1 MKSILAIAALFFL
14 ACVPARAQGYLG
26 TNASSYSGSSVNN
39 QHNGMEKAYFP
50 QHTTLPGPSSR
61 MEITSGSNDEFIPS
75 LFMCYDKALAKGI
88 TDLAAKPKTLVEV
101 ARENRKVQRSKAS
114 TSFVQ
119 DANGKL
125 VKEVKEEE

>member
-1 MKSILAIAALFFL
+1 MKSILTIAAFIFL
-14 ACVPARAQGYLG
+14 ACLPARAQGYLG
-26 TNASSYSGSSVNN
+26 TNASSYAGSSINS

-50 QHTTLPGPSSR
+50 EHSSLPGPSSR
-61 MEITSGSNDEFIPS
+61 AEVTSGSNAEFVPS

-88 TDLAAKPKTLVEV
+88 ADLAAKPKTLVEV
-101 ARENRKVQRSKAS
+101 AQENRKEQHTKAQ

-125 VKEVKEEE
+125 VKAVKEEE